1 MRRRQGARV
10 KAQVPGIARGQRLA
24 VNADGYPGEVHVAV
38 IAHAGKTIGGGLD
51 ELRRVLA
58 RAGVEDPD
66 WREVPKSRKAPKQL
80 RKAVEAGAELVFVWG
95 GDGMVQRCVDT
106 VAGSDVALA
115 IIPAGTANLFASSL
129 GIPQDIGEAVRIGL
143 EGTRRRFDLGK
154 VDGEHFA
161 VMAGVGFD
169 AAMIDDADKGMK
181 RRAGKL
187 AYFGTAVQHVG
198 DDPVKATVRVDG
210 KEWFSGPATCVL
222 LGNIGTIAGGIEAF
236 DDASPFDG
244 RLEVGVSTAQGA
256 LQWARTLGRMA
267 FGRTDTSPFVEV
279 TSGRKV
285 KVRFAE
291 PVLLELDGGARKP
304 VRKLKAKAVR
314 SAVTVAVP

>member
-1 MRRRQGARV
+1 MGTGADV
-10 KAQVPGIARGQRLA
+10 K
-24 VNADGYPGEVHVAV
+24 VAV
-38 IAHAGKTIGGGLD
+38 IAHAGKSIGGGLD

-58 RAGVEDPD
+58 RAGVEAPD
-66 WREVPKSRKAPKQL
+66 WHEVPKSRKAPKQL

-106 VAGSDVALA
+106 LAGTPVTLA

-129 GIPQDIGEAVRIGL
+129 DIPQDIPAAVRIGL
-143 EGTRRRFDLGK
+143 SGPRRRFDLGK
-154 VDGEHFA
+154 VAGEHFA
-161 VMAGVGFD
+161 VMAGAGFD
-169 AAMIDDADKGMK
+169 AAMIDDADRGMK
-181 RRAGKL
+181 SRAGKL
-187 AYFGTAVQHVG
+187 AYFGTAVRHVG
-198 DDPVKATVRVDG
+198 DDPVKATVTLDG
-210 KEWFSGPATCVL
+210 QEWFSGPATCVL

-267 FGRTDTSPFVEV
+267 FGRTDGSPFVQV
-279 TSGRKV
+279 GSARKV

-291 PVLLELDGGARKP
+291 PVLLELDGGARTP

-314 SAVTVAVP
+314 AAVTIAVP

>member
-1 MRRRQGARV
+1 MGTS
-10 KAQVPGIARGQRLA
+10 
-24 VNADGYPGEVHVAV
+24 ADVHVAV
-38 IAHAGKTIGGGLD
+38 IAHAGKTLGGGLD

-58 RAGVEDPD
+58 RAGVEAPD

-80 RKAVEAGAELVFVWG
+80 RKAVEAGADLVFVWG

-106 VAGSDVALA
+106 LAGQFADAAVTLA
-115 IIPAGTANLFASSL
+115 VIPAGTANLFASSL
-129 GIPQDIGEAVRIGL
+129 DIPQDITAAVRIGL

-154 VDGEHFA
+154 VAGEHFA
-161 VMAGVGFD
+161 VMAGAGFD
-169 AAMIDDADKGMK
+169 AAMIDDADRGMK
-181 RRAGKL
+181 SRAGKL
-187 AYFGTAVQHVG
+187 AYFGTAARHVG
-198 DDPVKATVRVDG
+198 DDPVKATVSLDG

-267 FGRTDTSPFVEV
+267 FGRTDGSPFVQV
-279 TSGRKV
+279 GSARKV

-291 PVLLELDGGARKP
+291 PVLLELDGGARRP

-314 SAVTVAVP
+314 AAVTVAVP

>member
-1 MRRRQGARV
+1 M
-10 KAQVPGIARGQRLA
+10 
-24 VNADGYPGEVHVAV
+24 
-38 IAHAGKTIGGGLD
+38 
-51 ELRRVLA
+51 LA
-58 RAGVEDPD
+58 RAGVENPD

-106 VAGSDVALA
+106 LAGSAVTLA

-129 GIPQDIGEAVRIGL
+129 DVPQDIEEAVRIGL
-143 EGTRRRFDLGK
+143 EGRRRRFDLGK
-154 VDGEHFA
+154 VAGEHFA

-169 AAMIDDADKGMK
+169 AAMIDDADRGMK
-181 RRAGKL
+181 SRAGKL
-187 AYFGTAVQHVG
+187 AYVGTAVRHVG
-198 DDPVKATVRVDG
+198 DEPVKATVELDG
-210 KEWFSGPATCVL
+210 KQWFSGPATCVL
-222 LGNIGTIAGGIEAF
+222 LGNIGTISGGIEAF

-267 FGRTDTSPFVEV
+267 FGRTDESPFVQV
-279 TSGRKV
+279 GSARKV

-291 PVLLELDGGARKP
+291 PVLLELDGGARSP
-304 VRKLKAKAVR
+304 VRKLKARAVPA
-314 SAVTVAVP
+314 AVTIAVP

>member
-1 MRRRQGARV
+1 MGTEAD
-10 KAQVPGIARGQRLA
+10 
-24 VNADGYPGEVHVAV
+24 VNVAV
-38 IAHAGKTIGGGLD
+38 IAHAGKSLGGGLD

-58 RAGVEDPD
+58 RAGVEAPD

-106 VAGSDVALA
+106 LAGSGCTRVTLA
-115 IIPAGTANLFASSL
+115 VVPAGTANLFASSL
-129 GIPQDIGEAVRIGL
+129 DIPQDIAEAVRIGL

-154 VDGEHFA
+154 VAGEHFA
-161 VMAGVGFD
+161 VMAGAGFD
-169 AAMIDDADKGMK
+169 AAMIDDADRGMK
-181 RRAGKL
+181 SRAGKL
-187 AYFGTAVQHVG
+187 AYFGTAVRHVG
-198 DDPVKATVRVDG
+198 DDPVKATVTLDG
-210 KEWFSGPATCVL
+210 TEWFSGPATCVL

-267 FGRTDTSPFVEV
+267 FGRTDASPFVQV
-279 TSGRKV
+279 GSARKV

-291 PVLLELDGGARKP
+291 PVLLELDGGARTE
-304 VRKLKAKAVR
+304 VRKLKAKAVPG
-314 SAVTVAVP
+314 AVTVAVP

>member
-1 MRRRQGARV
+1 M
-10 KAQVPGIARGQRLA
+10 
-24 VNADGYPGEVHVAV
+24 NVAV
-38 IAHAGKTIGGGLD
+38 IAHAGKTLGGGLD

-58 RAGVEDPD
+58 RAGVDNPD

-95 GDGMVQRCVDT
+95 GDGMVQRSVDT
-106 VAGSDVALA
+106 LAGSAVTLA
-115 IIPAGTANLFASSL
+115 IIPAGTANLFATSL
-129 GIPQDIGEAVRIGL
+129 DIPQDIEEAVRIGL

-154 VDGEHFA
+154 VAGEHFA

-169 AAMIDDADKGMK
+169 AAMIDDADRGMK
-181 RRAGKL
+181 SRAGKL
-187 AYFGTAVQHVG
+187 AYVGTAVRHVG
-198 DDPVKATVRVDG
+198 DEPVKATVKLDG

-222 LGNIGTIAGGIEAF
+222 LGNIGTISGGIEAF
-236 DDASPFDG
+236 DDASPHDG

-267 FGRTDTSPFVEV
+267 FGRTDESPFVQV
-279 TSGRKV
+279 SSARKV

-291 PVLLELDGGARKP
+291 PVLLELDGGSRTP
-304 VRKLKAKAVR
+304 VRKLKAKAVPA
-314 SAVTVAVP
+314 AVTIATP